1 MKPPSSFTPNKRDIN
16 TLPPSQTKKK
26 LPFKQKLS
34 SFTENEK
41 VPIYSSSSSTSS
53 LTDSSSFQKLATNK
67 STKDSSSH
75 INSSSKNPG
84 SDKRKSLKRQRSADS
99 NDKNSQLDDF
109 YDFLGKGKSN
119 SASSSYLKKCSFYKP
134 ITINKNQQDFFDSFD
149 EEYQTGLALSA
160 SLSANSSFNDTDS
173 RKSKKYKS
181 RIAIPAPGTLKKK
194 KNDIQSTDILSIQDA
209 INYLSHRAV
218 ALKELDSKDDFL
230 LFNSGLPTTI
240 NNLSEKSETSYN
252 LSGTENIESHDERL
266 SKVEDLQK
274 LYPQKQAKNVSLE
287 NFISN
292 QKRES
297 EIVDSRKKPCDK
309 KSSLLW
315 NLCSGNVDKK
325 NEKYLTSVFELLI
338 SSTDKASLQQREK
351 ISNANQIENSD
362 FLEKEGSYQGI
373 DGILSYPFEIG
384 KLTLIDS
391 RKILPYVLES
401 QNEVYI
407 NKLNQTKHQFYR
419 NLVSL
424 LNSYEKEKMILSK
437 EILSNISQHS
447 SNSISLHR
455 DYNVNKDPLS
465 QQEKINTKDNLNLY
479 SSVLGLYENGV
490 CKRNQDESVIELH
503 AAHTGQNLNNIEE
516 KTLLK
521 TSEQQG
527 GDIKDI
533 GTTPSKENNTY
544 ATDQYQTLRY
554 SSESKGSESE
564 SKSEISHKEYTANS
578 SFNSIQIICTQ
589 SSLSDPTSDSD
600 LSSDSFNDSYKDVLS
615 RLKIE
620 NSYKMSPMLSNKNT
634 GNFSRTGSGNIS
646 NSIELTSPSL
656 NERTEQYSFHSSKR
670 IEGSTVFEN
679 EKQNFEDFSQNIQNR
694 ESSFLFLENSGGAE
708 DIDLHSSSIDNND
721 VLTKELNLNGGNIAS
736 TSDNIDDNFSLDI
749 CGNKQAYLATLP
761 SITHS
766 TFENLCLDNN
776 ETGLSNLPKNED
788 ILSKYL
794 LMTMNQLKEEG
805 KKYGLRT
812 NTSKRLLSLQLSKI
826 YKELHK
832 SKTAINSIR
841 PLDTISNS
849 ATTPHCAHSEI
860 GSLVTF
866 ENDQVRDASLNKC
879 KKSFDTETITSC
891 IMGNDELYAK
901 VVVYEPLEVD
911 SLRLFLK
918 NCGTQIS
925 KQDLIYFLDNQV
937 SFTNLSIIW

>member
-1 MKPPSSFTPNKRDIN
+1 
-16 TLPPSQTKKK
+16 
-26 LPFKQKLS
+26 
-34 SFTENEK
+34 
-41 VPIYSSSSSTSS
+41 
-53 LTDSSSFQKLATNK
+53 
-67 STKDSSSH
+67 
-75 INSSSKNPG
+75 
-84 SDKRKSLKRQRSADS
+84 
-99 NDKNSQLDDF
+99 
-109 YDFLGKGKSN
+109 
-119 SASSSYLKKCSFYKP
+119 
-134 ITINKNQQDFFDSFD
+134 
-149 EEYQTGLALSA
+149 
-160 SLSANSSFNDTDS
+160 
-173 RKSKKYKS
+173 
-181 RIAIPAPGTLKKK
+181 
-194 KNDIQSTDILSIQDA
+194 
-209 INYLSHRAV
+209 
-218 ALKELDSKDDFL
+218 
-230 LFNSGLPTTI
+230 
-240 NNLSEKSETSYN
+240 
-252 LSGTENIESHDERL
+252 
-266 SKVEDLQK
+266 
-274 LYPQKQAKNVSLE
+274 
-287 NFISN
+287 
-292 QKRES
+292 
-297 EIVDSRKKPCDK
+297 
-309 KSSLLW
+309 
-315 NLCSGNVDKK
+315 
-325 NEKYLTSVFELLI
+325 
-338 SSTDKASLQQREK
+338 
-351 ISNANQIENSD
+351 
-362 FLEKEGSYQGI
+362 
-373 DGILSYPFEIG
+373 
-384 KLTLIDS
+384 
-391 RKILPYVLES
+391 
-401 QNEVYI
+401 
-407 NKLNQTKHQFYR
+407 
-419 NLVSL
+419 
-424 LNSYEKEKMILSK
+424 
-437 EILSNISQHS
+437 
-447 SNSISLHR
+447 
-455 DYNVNKDPLS
+455 
-465 QQEKINTKDNLNLY
+465 
-479 SSVLGLYENGV
+479 
-490 CKRNQDESVIELH
+490 
-503 AAHTGQNLNNIEE
+503 NLNNIEE

-794 LMTMNQLKEEG
+794 LMTMNQLK
-805 KKYGLRT
+805 
-812 NTSKRLLSLQLSKI
+812 LSKI

-925 KQDLIYFLDNQV
+925 KQDLIYFLDNQGICYY
-937 SFTNLSIIW
+937 SRKR